1 VTHEPGWAIF
11 CGPGVPSAVTASMA
25 GIVVKPRARI
35 FHGHDWVYGSEV
47 LKTFGN
53 AQAGEVISLK
63 DGQDRSLGS
72 AIYNPRSQI
81 VARRFSRRRQELD
94 RDFFVRRISQA
105 IACREKLGVLRNPG
119 RIVSSE
125 SDGLP
130 GLIIDRYGS
139 HLVLQ
144 TLTLAM
150 DRRKEL
156 IVEVAKQLLSPSS
169 IIERNDAPI
178 RKAEGLDLV
187 TGILYGEEPDGVE
200 LESKGM
206 KFRVD
211 LLRGQKTGLYLDQMD
226 NYEAVAG
233 LASGLRVLDCF
244 SNQGAF
250 AIACA
255 KAGASAVTA
264 VEISGASVKLI
275 NENAHLNGVTI
286 TTEEAN
292 AFDYLSKQIRENVQF
307 DLIILDPP
315 SFTKSKESLNSAR
328 RGYKEIHLRALQLL
342 PPDGCLAT
350 FSCSHHVSREMF
362 LQMIVDASV
371 DAKRHLRIL
380 NYLSQPLD
388 HPILPHIP
396 ETEYLKGYLLQVLP
410 GR

>member
-1 VTHEPGWAIF
+1 
-11 CGPGVPSAVTASMA
+11 MA

-47 LKTFGN
+47 LKTFGKPES
-53 AQAGEVISLK
+53 GDVISLK

-72 AIYNPRSQI
+72 AIYNPDSQI
-81 VARRFSRRRQELD
+81 IARRFSRRRQELD
-94 RDFFVRRISQA
+94 HDFFVRRISQA

-119 RIVSSE
+119 RVVWSE

-130 GLIIDRYGS
+130 GVIIDRYGL

-150 DRRKEL
+150 DQRKQL

-169 IIERNDAPI
+169 IVERNDAPI
-178 RKAEGLDLV
+178 RKAEGLDMV
-187 TGILYGEEPDGVE
+187 TGLLFGEHPGTIA
-200 LESKGM
+200 LETKGIR
-206 KFRVD
+206 FSID
-211 LLRGQKTGLYLDQMD
+211 LLTGHKTGLYLDQLD
-226 NYEAVAG
+226 NYQAVAE
-233 LASGLRVLDCF
+233 LANGMRVLDCF

-255 KAGASAVTA
+255 KAGASTVTA
-264 VEISGASVKLI
+264 VEISGHLVKLI
-275 NENAHLNGVTI
+275 DENAQLNGVTI

-292 AFDYLSKQIRENVQF
+292 VFDYLSSQIRENVQF

-315 SFTKSKESLNSAR
+315 SFTKSKESTNSAR

-342 PPDGCLAT
+342 PPDGYLAT
-350 FSCSHHVSREMF
+350 FSCSHHISREMF
-362 LQMIVDASV
+362 LEMIVNASV
-371 DAKRHLRIL
+371 DAKRHVRIVK
-380 NYLSQPLD
+380 YLSQPLD

-396 ETEYLKGYLLQVLP
+396 ETEYLKGYLLQVVP

>member
-1 VTHEPGWAIF
+1 
-11 CGPGVPSAVTASMA
+11 MA

-35 FHGHDWVYGSEV
+35 FHGHDWVYGTEV
-47 LKTFGN
+47 LKTFGKPEP
-53 AQAGEVISLK
+53 GDVISLK

-72 AIYNPRSQI
+72 AIYNPNSQI
-81 VARRFSRRRQELD
+81 LARRFSRRKQELD
-94 RDFFVRRISQA
+94 SDFFSRRISQA
-105 IACREKLGVLRNPG
+105 LASREKLGVLRNPG
-119 RIVSSE
+119 RIVWSE

-130 GLIIDRYGS
+130 GVILDRYGS

-156 IVEVAKQLLSPSS
+156 IAEAAKQLLSPSS

-178 RKAEGLDLV
+178 RKAEGLQMV
-187 TGILYGEEPDGVE
+187 TGLLFGEPPGAVE
-200 LESKGM
+200 VEANGIR
-206 KFRVD
+206 FHVD
-211 LLRGQKTGLYLDQMD
+211 LLTGHKTGLYLDQLD
-226 NYEAVAG
+226 NYAAVAK
-233 LASGLRVLDCF
+233 LAEGIRVLDCF

-255 KAGASAVTA
+255 KAGASTVTA
-264 VEISGASVKLI
+264 VEINGDLVKLI
-275 NENAHLNGVTI
+275 NENARFNEVTI
-286 TTEEAN
+286 TTAEDN
-292 AFDYLSKQIRENVQF
+292 AFDYLSRQIRENAQF

-315 SFTKSKESLNSAR
+315 SFTKTKESLNSAR

-342 PPDGCLAT
+342 AADGYLAT

-362 LQMIVDASV
+362 LEMIVEASV
-371 DAKRHLRIL
+371 DAKRHVRIVK
-380 NYLSQPLD
+380 YLSQPLD

-396 ETEYLKGYLLQVLP
+396 ETEYLKGYLLQVMP

>member
-1 VTHEPGWAIF
+1 
-11 CGPGVPSAVTASMA
+11 MA

-35 FHGHDWVYGSEV
+35 FHGHDWVYASEV
-47 LKTFGN
+47 LKTFGDP
-53 AQAGEVISLK
+53 QPGDVISLK
-63 DGQDRSLGS
+63 DGQDRLLGS
-72 AIYNPRSQI
+72 AIYNPKSQI
-81 VARRFSRRRQELD
+81 VARRFSRRKQDLD
-94 RDFFVRRISQA
+94 HDFFVRRISQA
-105 IACREKLGVLRNPG
+105 IASREKLGVHRNPG
-119 RIVSSE
+119 RVVWSE

-130 GLIIDRYGS
+130 GVILDRYGS

-150 DRRKEL
+150 DQRKER
-156 IVEVAKQLLSPSS
+156 IVEAAQQLLSPSS

-187 TGILYGEEPDGVE
+187 AGILTGEKQACIE

-206 KFRVD
+206 RFHVD
-211 LLRGQKTGLYLDQMD
+211 LLTGHKTGLYLDQLD
-226 NYEAVAG
+226 NYDAVAE
-233 LASGLRVLDCF
+233 LANGLRVLDCF

-255 KAGASAVTA
+255 RAGASAVTA
-264 VEISGASVKLI
+264 VEISGDLVKSI
-275 NENAHLNGVTI
+275 DENAQLNGVTI

-292 AFDYLSKQIRENVQF
+292 VFDYLAREIQENVQF
-307 DLIILDPP
+307 DLIVLDPP
-315 SFTKSKESLNSAR
+315 SFAKSKDSLNSAW
-328 RGYKEIHLRALQLL
+328 RGYKEIHMRALQLL
-342 PPDGCLAT
+342 PPDGFLAT

-362 LQMIVDASV
+362 QEMIVDASV
-371 DAKRHLRIL
+371 DAKRHVRIL
-380 NYLSQPLD
+380 KYLSQPLD

>member
-1 VTHEPGWAIF
+1 
-11 CGPGVPSAVTASMA
+11 MA

-47 LKTFGN
+47 LKTFGHPEP
-53 AQAGEVISLK
+53 GDVISLK

-72 AIYNPRSQI
+72 AIYNPNSQI
-81 VARRFSRRRQELD
+81 IARRFSRRKQELD
-94 RDFFVRRISQA
+94 REFFERRISQA
-105 IACREKLGVLRNPG
+105 LDAREKLGILRNPG

-156 IVEVAKQLLSPSS
+156 IAEVAKQLLSPTS
-169 IIERNDAPI
+169 IVERNDAPI
-178 RKAEGLDLV
+178 RKAEGLESI
-187 TGILYGEEPDGVE
+187 TGFLFGEQQEQIE
-200 LESKGM
+200 LEAKGIR
-206 KFRVD
+206 FHVD
-211 LLRGQKTGLYLDQMD
+211 LLTGHKTGLYLDQLD
-226 NYEAVAG
+226 NYETVAE
-233 LASGLRVLDCF
+233 LAGGMRVLDCF

-250 AIACA
+250 AVACA
-255 KAGASAVTA
+255 KGGASAVTA
-264 VEISGASVKLI
+264 VEISGHQVKQI
-275 NENAHLNGVTI
+275 KENAQLNGVTI
-286 TTEEAN
+286 TTVEEN
-292 AFDYLSKQIRENVQF
+292 VFDYLSRQIRENAQF

-342 PPDGCLAT
+342 SPNGYLAT

-362 LQMIVDASV
+362 LEMIVDASV
-371 DAKRHLRIL
+371 DAKRYVRIVK
-380 NYLSQPLD
+380 YLSQPLD
-388 HPILPHIP
+388 HPVLPHIP

>member
-1 VTHEPGWAIF
+1 
-11 CGPGVPSAVTASMA
+11 MA

-47 LKTFGN
+47 LKTFGKPEP
-53 AQAGEVISLK
+53 GDVVSLK

-72 AIYNPRSQI
+72 AIYNPNSQI
-81 VARRFSRRRQELD
+81 IARRFSRRRQELD
-94 RDFFVRRISQA
+94 HDFFVRRISQA
-105 IACREKLGVLRNPG
+105 MACREKLGVLRNPG
-119 RIVSSE
+119 RVVWSE

-130 GLIIDRYGS
+130 GLIIDRYGL

-156 IVEVAKQLLSPSS
+156 IVEVANQLLSPTS

-178 RKAEGLDLV
+178 RKAEGLEMVSGL
-187 TGILYGEEPDGVE
+187 LFGEQPGTIA
-200 LESKGM
+200 LEAKGM
-206 KFRVD
+206 RFHVD
-211 LLRGQKTGLYLDQMD
+211 LLTGHKTGLYLDQLD
-226 NYEAVAG
+226 NYEAVAD
-233 LASGLRVLDCF
+233 LANGMRVLDCF

-255 KAGASAVTA
+255 KAGASTVAA
-264 VEISGASVKLI
+264 VEISGHLVKLI
-275 NENAHLNGVTI
+275 NENAQLNGVTI

-292 AFDYLSKQIRENVQF
+292 VFDYLSKQIRENVQF
-307 DLIILDPP
+307 DLIVLDPP
-315 SFTKSKESLNSAR
+315 SFTKSKETTNSAL

-342 PPDGCLAT
+342 PPDGYLAT
-350 FSCSHHVSREMF
+350 FSCSHHISREMF
-362 LQMIVDASV
+362 LEMIVDASV
-371 DAKRHLRIL
+371 DARRHVRIVK
-380 NYLSQPLD
+380 YLSQPLD

-396 ETEYLKGYLLQVLP
+396 ETEYLKGFLLQVVP

>member
-1 VTHEPGWAIF
+1 MG
-11 CGPGVPSAVTASMA
+11 

-47 LKTFGN
+47 LKTFGKPE
-53 AQAGEVISLK
+53 AGDVISLK

-72 AIYNPRSQI
+72 AIYNPNSQI
-81 VARRFSRRRQELD
+81 IARRFSRRRQELD
-94 RDFFVRRISQA
+94 HDFFVRRISQA
-105 IACREKLGVLRNPG
+105 IACREKLEVLRNPG
-119 RIVSSE
+119 RVVWSE

-130 GLIIDRYGS
+130 GLIIDRYGL

-156 IVEVAKQLLSPSS
+156 IVEVAKQLLSPRS

-178 RKAEGLDLV
+178 RKAEGLDMV
-187 TGILYGEEPDGVE
+187 TGLLFGEQPGTIA
-200 LESKGM
+200 LEARGIS
-206 KFRVD
+206 FHVD
-211 LLRGQKTGLYLDQMD
+211 LLTGHKTGLYLDQLD
-226 NYEAVAG
+226 NYEAVAK
-233 LASGLRVLDCF
+233 LASGMRVLDCF

-255 KAGASAVTA
+255 KAGASTVTA
-264 VEISGASVKLI
+264 VEISGQLVKLI
-275 NENAHLNGVTI
+275 KENGQLNGVTI
-286 TTEEAN
+286 NAEEAN
-292 AFDYLSKQIRENVQF
+292 VFDYLSKQIRENVQF

-315 SFTKSKESLNSAR
+315 SFTKSKESINSAL

-342 PPDGCLAT
+342 PPDGYLAT
-350 FSCSHHVSREMF
+350 FSCSHHVSRETF
-362 LQMIVDASV
+362 LEMIVDASV
-371 DAKRHLRIL
+371 DAKRHVRIVKS
-380 NYLSQPLD
+380 LSQPLD

>member
-1 VTHEPGWAIF
+1 M
-11 CGPGVPSAVTASMA
+11 S

-35 FHGHDWVYGSEV
+35 FHGHDWVYSSEV

-53 AQAGEVISLK
+53 PAAGDVISLK

-72 AIYNPRSQI
+72 AIYNPNSQI
-81 VARRFSRRRQELD
+81 IARRFSRRRQELD
-94 RDFFVRRISQA
+94 HDFFVRRISQA
-105 IACREKLGVLRNPG
+105 IASREKLGILRNPG
-119 RIVSSE
+119 RVVCSE

-130 GLIIDRYGS
+130 GLIIDRYGL

-150 DRRKEL
+150 DRKKEL
-156 IVEVAKQLLSPSS
+156 IVEVVKQLMSPSS

-178 RKAEGLDLV
+178 RKAEGLDMV
-187 TGILYGEEPDGVE
+187 TGLLFGEQPGAIA
-200 LESKGM
+200 LEAKGIR
-206 KFRVD
+206 FHVD
-211 LLRGQKTGLYLDQMD
+211 LMTGHKTGLYLDQLD
-226 NYEAVAG
+226 NYEAVAA
-233 LASGLRVLDCF
+233 LADGMRVLDCF

-255 KAGASAVTA
+255 KAGASTVTA
-264 VEISGASVKLI
+264 VEISGHLVKLI
-275 NENAHLNGVTI
+275 NENAQLNGVTI

-292 AFDYLSKQIRENVQF
+292 VFDYLSRQIRENIQF
-307 DLIILDPP
+307 DLIVLDPP
-315 SFTKSKESLNSAR
+315 SFTKSKETLNSAR

-342 PPDGCLAT
+342 PPDGYLAT

-362 LQMIVDASV
+362 LEMIVDASV
-371 DAKRHLRIL
+371 DAKRHVRIL
-380 NYLSQPLD
+380 KYLSQPLD

>member
-1 VTHEPGWAIF
+1 
-11 CGPGVPSAVTASMA
+11 MA

-35 FHGHDWVYGSEV
+35 FHGHDWVYASEV

-53 AQAGEVISLK
+53 PEAGDVISLK

-72 AIYNPRSQI
+72 AIYNPNSQI
-81 VARRFSRRRQELD
+81 IARRFSRHRQELD
-94 RDFFVRRISQA
+94 HDFFVRRITQA

-119 RIVSSE
+119 RVVWSE

-130 GLIIDRYGS
+130 GVIIDRYGL

-156 IVEVAKQLLSPSS
+156 IVDVAKQLLSPSS
-169 IIERNDAPI
+169 VIERNDAPI
-178 RKAEGLDLV
+178 RKAEGLDMV
-187 TGILYGEEPDGVE
+187 TGLLFGDQPGTIA
-200 LESKGM
+200 LEAKGIR
-206 KFRVD
+206 FHVD
-211 LLRGQKTGLYLDQMD
+211 LLTGHKTGLYLDQLD
-226 NYEAVAG
+226 NYEAVAE
-233 LASGLRVLDCF
+233 LADGMRVLDCF

-264 VEISGASVKLI
+264 VEISGHSVKLI
-275 NENAHLNGVTI
+275 NENAQLNGVTI

-292 AFDYLSKQIRENVQF
+292 VFDYLSNQIRENVQF

-315 SFTKSKESLNSAR
+315 SFTKTKESLNSAR
-328 RGYKEIHLRALQLL
+328 RGYKEINLRALQLL
-342 PPDGCLAT
+342 PPDGYLAT
-350 FSCSHHVSREMF
+350 FCCSHHVSREMF
-362 LQMIVDASV
+362 LEMIVDASV
-371 DAKRHLRIL
+371 DAKRHVRIVK
-380 NYLSQPLD
+380 YLSQPLD

>member
-1 VTHEPGWAIF
+1 MG
-11 CGPGVPSAVTASMA
+11 

-47 LKTFGN
+47 LKTFGKPEP
-53 AQAGEVISLK
+53 GDVISLK

-72 AIYNPRSQI
+72 AIYNPNSQI
-81 VARRFSRRRQELD
+81 IARRFSRRRQELD
-94 RDFFVRRISQA
+94 HDFFVRRISQA
-105 IACREKLGVLRNPG
+105 VACREKLGVLRNPG
-119 RIVSSE
+119 RVVWSE

-130 GLIIDRYGS
+130 GLIIDRYGL

-156 IVEVAKQLLSPSS
+156 IVEVAKQLLSPRS

-178 RKAEGLDLV
+178 RKAEGLDMV
-187 TGILYGEEPDGVE
+187 TGLLFGEQPGTIA
-200 LESKGM
+200 LEARGIS
-206 KFRVD
+206 FQVD
-211 LLRGQKTGLYLDQMD
+211 LLTGHKTGLYLDQLD
-226 NYEAVAG
+226 NYEEVAKPAKG
-233 LASGLRVLDCF
+233 MRVLDCF

-255 KAGASAVTA
+255 KAGASTVTA
-264 VEISGASVKLI
+264 VEISGQLVKLI
-275 NENAHLNGVTI
+275 NENAQLNGVTI
-286 TTEEAN
+286 TTAEAN
-292 AFDYLSKQIRENVQF
+292 VFDYLSNQIRENVQF
-307 DLIILDPP
+307 DVIILDPP
-315 SFTKSKESLNSAR
+315 SFTKSKESINSAL

-342 PPDGCLAT
+342 PPDGYLAT
-350 FSCSHHVSREMF
+350 FSCSHHVSRETF
-362 LQMIVDASV
+362 LEMIVDASV
-371 DAKRHLRIL
+371 DAKRHVRIVKS
-380 NYLSQPLD
+380 LSQPLD

>member
-1 VTHEPGWAIF
+1 
-11 CGPGVPSAVTASMA
+11 MA

-35 FHGHDWVYGSEV
+35 FHGHDWVYSSEV
-47 LKTFGN
+47 LKTFGSPG
-53 AQAGEVISLK
+53 AGDVISLK
-63 DGQDRSLGS
+63 DPQDRSLGS
-72 AIYNPRSQI
+72 AIYNPNSQI
-81 VARRFSRRRQELD
+81 IARRFSRRRQELD
-94 RDFFVRRISQA
+94 HDFFVRRISQA
-105 IACREKLGVLRNPG
+105 IASREKLGILRNPG
-119 RIVSSE
+119 RVVWSE

-130 GLIIDRYGS
+130 GVIIDRYGL

-156 IVEVAKQLLSPSS
+156 IVGVAKKLLAPSS

-178 RKAEGLDLV
+178 RKAEGLDMV
-187 TGILYGEEPDGVE
+187 TGLLFGEQPGTIA
-200 LESKGM
+200 LEAKGIR
-206 KFRVD
+206 FHVD
-211 LLRGQKTGLYLDQMD
+211 LLAGHKTGLYLDQLD
-226 NYEAVAG
+226 NYEAVAE
-233 LASGLRVLDCF
+233 LANGMRVLDCF

-264 VEISGASVKLI
+264 VEISGPSVQLI
-275 NENAHLNGVTI
+275 NENAQLNGVTI

-292 AFDYLSKQIRENVQF
+292 VFDYLSTQIRENVQF

-315 SFTKSKESLNSAR
+315 SFTKSKESVNSAR

-342 PPDGCLAT
+342 APDGYLAT
-350 FSCSHHVSREMF
+350 FSCSHHFSREMF
-362 LQMIVDASV
+362 LEMIVDASV
-371 DAKRHLRIL
+371 DAKRHVRIVK
-380 NYLSQPLD
+380 YLSQPLD